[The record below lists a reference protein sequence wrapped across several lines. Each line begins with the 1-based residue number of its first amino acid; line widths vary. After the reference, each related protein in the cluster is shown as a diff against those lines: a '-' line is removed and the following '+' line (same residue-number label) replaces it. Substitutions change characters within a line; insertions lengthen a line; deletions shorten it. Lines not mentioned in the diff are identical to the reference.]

1 MTRQV
6 PAVSGRWLIDSGL
19 EPDLIF
25 HQGNE
30 LPDFA
35 AFTLLGDPSGEE
47 LLRRYFRDHV
57 RIAAASGRD
66 VVLETP
72 TWRASPDWGRRLG
85 YALAEVD
92 QLGGP
97 VGDLGQDV
105 AEVAPHAADARHLL
119 FGHRTGVD
127 ARRSKRDEVR
137 RRRALPGLV
146 PHVVAIRSRRG
157 AVGLRDADG
166 VPGQADLRL

>member
-1 MTRQV
+1 MHPRARRRASCRAAADGVGGAGGTDDTTGPRGV
-6 PAVSGRWLIDSGL
+6 DRWLIDSGL

-66 VVLETP
+66 VVLETRP
-72 TWRASPDWGRRLG
+72 GVRA
-85 YALAEVD
+85 
-92 QLGGP
+92 
-97 VGDLGQDV
+97 
-105 AEVAPHAADARHLL
+105 
-119 FGHRTGVD
+119 RTG
-127 ARRSKRDEVR
+127 
-137 RRRALPGLV
+137 G
-146 PHVVAIRSRRG
+146 G
-157 AVGLRDADG
+157 AWAT
-166 VPGQADLRL
+166 P